1 MFWDTLLSR
10 ASSYLT
16 DLSISAPF
24 VGSSSS
30 SKHLNV
36 KVPEASV
43 LGALLF
49 FIHVTSWLDLSQF
62 CDVCHLSSTV
72 YTTDALI
79 LCPQPHLCSGL
90 QVPAPLGCL
99 LHRVMDLHQARAALR
114 CCGCW
119 LLIAHSF
126 TLSRELPQLM
136 RDFQADERHLT
147 QKCWVDY
154 TLRGVNGCPSQR
166 LTTAGIQKPSVRASG
181 GTAHAAIHAPEL
193 PVGSGWDKTLAAT
206 TSLLSW
212 LLCPSRHPASL
223 SRETPP
229 SLNHLH
235 KKLHLRF
242 CS

>member
-10 ASSYLT
+10 SSSYLT

-30 SKHLNV
+30 SKPLNV

-79 LCPQPHLCSGL
+79 LYPQPHLYSGL
-90 QVPAPLGCL
+90 QLPAPLGCL
-99 LHRVMDLHQARAALR
+99 LHSVMDLHQARAALR

-136 RDFQADERHLT
+136 RDFQADTSPRNVGEII
-147 QKCWVDY
+147 
-154 TLRGVNGCPSQR
+154 PSKGWMGA
-166 LTTAGIQKPSVRASG
+166 LAS
-181 GTAHAAIHAPEL
+181 
-193 PVGSGWDKTLAAT
+193 D
-206 TSLLSW
+206 W
-212 LLCPSRHPASL
+212 LLREYKSPASVHQEGQPML
-223 SRETPP
+223 PFMPQSSLWDRAETRLWLLP
-229 SLNHLH
+229 HLCSADSSALAVI
-235 KKLHLRF
+235 LHHFLGRPHPL
-242 CS
+242 